1 MTSRYYRLDGSDIC
15 LADLK
20 RFSRPQAKVI
30 MSSSTTI
37 TPAIERQAI
46 ELPSW
51 ALGNSG
57 SGFRILGTP
66 ADDKDPASLL
76 GIEHR
81 HDNV

>member
-1 MTSRYYRLDGSDIC
+1 
-15 LADLK
+15 
-20 RFSRPQAKVI
+20 